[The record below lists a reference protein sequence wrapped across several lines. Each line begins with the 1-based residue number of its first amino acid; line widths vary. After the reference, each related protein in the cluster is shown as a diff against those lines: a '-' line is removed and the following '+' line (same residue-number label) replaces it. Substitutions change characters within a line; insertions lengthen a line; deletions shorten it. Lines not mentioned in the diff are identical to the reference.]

1 MELSRVSKA
10 SLVSN
15 NKNNID
21 LVLSPVKT
29 KTPLTEV
36 NIRELIENSEYSNL
50 YVDNGNIKN
59 AIAELNSVLKPLQE
73 NQSGR
78 EIKYQ
83 VLERRDAT
91 ISISIEKDLMSASAE
106 ISTALG
112 GQHMSAKAILNAA
125 QADNVCKGFS
135 KEQLI
140 QLAKQAAKE
149 PAGSIVKSEI
159 AHGKLPI
166 DGKDSRIKLLVESAQ
181 DRILKPKKRE
191 DGSVDMRDLG
201 DIICVKIGDPLAK
214 KIPLTD
220 GIQGYTVTGEIL
232 EPTPGED
239 IDMHVGEGT
248 SLSPKNNSILV
259 STKVGL
265 PRIIENGMEVD
276 SVYQMKNVDVS
287 TGHVKFEGS
296 VIIDGDVCEGMK
308 VFATGDIS
316 IGGFVES
323 ATLDAGGDITIG
335 TGIIGKKQEVVAV
348 DVSDISMSVNIKAGG
363 KVFAKYSQYAE
374 VTCDSLRIEKQMMH
388 NIVKVAKTLWVGG
401 EEKANGKL
409 IAGYIRAGESVRA
422 GTVGATAGSMTYI
435 TFEDKINEYL
445 QKIYDLDISIKT
457 ESDKSS
463 ELQLAANKL
472 KSLPKDKANPE
483 LLAKVMSTYQFH
495 AKNMGDFLLEKESLE
510 EALQEYMT
518 SVYVEANEKVYH
530 GVQVTVGEFHDRTRR
545 EYGPSR
551 LVYKERKIHIDPIV
565 ST

>member
-1 MELSRVSKA
+1 MSKA

-21 LVLSPVKT
+21 LVLSPIKT
-29 KTPLTEV
+29 QTLLTEV
-36 NIRELIENSEYSNL
+36 NIHELIENSEYSNL
-50 YVDNGNIKN
+50 FVDNGNIKN
-59 AIAELNSVLKPLQE
+59 AIAELNSVLKPLQD
-73 NQSGR
+73 NQPGR
-78 EIKYQ
+78 EITYQ
-83 VLERRDAT
+83 VLERRDAKIT
-91 ISISIEKDLMSASAE
+91 ISIEKDNMSASAE

-125 QADNVCKGFS
+125 QAANVSKGFS

-140 QLAKQAAKE
+140 HLAKQAAKE
-149 PAGSIVKSEI
+149 PAGSIVRGEI

-166 DGKDSRIKLLVESAQ
+166 DGKDSRIKMLVESAQ

-201 DIICVKIGDPLAK
+201 DIICVKVGDPLAK
-214 KIPLTD
+214 KIPLTE

-239 IDMHVGEGT
+239 IEMLVGEGT

-265 PRIIENGMEVD
+265 PRIIQNGMEVD
-276 SVYQMKNVDVS
+276 SVYQMKNVDIS

-335 TGIIGKKQEVVAV
+335 TGIIGKKQEVESL
-348 DVSDISMSVNIKAGG
+348 DVSEVIMSVNINAGG
-363 KVFAKYSQYAE
+363 RVFAKYSQYAE
-374 VTCDSLRIEKQMMH
+374 ITCESLRIENQMMH
-388 NIVKVAKTLWVGG
+388 NIINVDKTLWVGS

-409 IAGYIRAGESVRA
+409 IAGHIRVGESVRA
-422 GTVGATAGSMTYI
+422 GTVGATAGSMTVI
-435 TFEDKINEYL
+435 TFEDKVNDYLKQINNIDAL
-445 QKIYDLDISIKT
+445 IKI
-457 ESDKSS
+457 ESDKTT
-463 ELQLAANKL
+463 ELRVAANKL
-472 KSLPKDKANPE
+472 KSLPKEKANSE
-483 LLAKVMSTYQFH
+483 MLAKVMSTYQHH
-495 AKNMGDFLLEKESLE
+495 ARNMGAQLLEKELLE
-510 EALQEYMT
+510 KTLQTYMT
-518 SVYVEANEKVYH
+518 SVFVEANEKLYH
-530 GVQVTVGEFHDRTRR
+530 GVQVTIGEFNDRTRR
-545 EYGPSR
+545 EYGPTR
-551 LVYKERKIHIDPIV
+551 ITYKERKIHIDPIV